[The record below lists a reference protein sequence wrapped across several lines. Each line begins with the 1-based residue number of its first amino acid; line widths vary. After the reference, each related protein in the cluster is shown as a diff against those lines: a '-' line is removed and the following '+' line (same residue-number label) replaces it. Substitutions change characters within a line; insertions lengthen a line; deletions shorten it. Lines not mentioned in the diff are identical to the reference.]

1 MFDEKTDA
9 RHLAATKEWLQI
21 GAIIVLAIMIL
32 IQGLA
37 NANAAETK
45 TGCVTVESL
54 RAHKD
59 ATWSVQ
65 LTARQFV
72 FLEGVFVM
80 NPMTHPGFP
89 DGDKVFIIKRGDT
102 GMFVWTDESE
112 KLSCDTMPWAAKLEE
127 LVDQVGKSGGD
138 DL

>member
-1 MFDEKTDA
+1 MKWYDGLKIEERAEWVK
-9 RHLAATKEWLQI
+9 LATIVVLSLWILLE
-21 GAIIVLAIMIL
+21 AIAKVD
-32 IQGLA
+32 
-37 NANAAETK
+37 AAETK